1 MTSHALWVDPNPDL
15 SPEDLEKVF
24 YACMAQLDLTIEA
37 MNAKMSV
44 EQLVVTK
51 EAEAKAKAV
60 AEAAAALE
68 VVDDPQPALNVPP
81 SSAEA
86 PQDSS
91 CFFVLVGVE

>member
-1 MTSHALWVDPNPDL
+1 MKKMHLLPPCSRASFIKKLFRLKITILTQMKELSDL
-15 SPEDLEKVF
+15 SKSNAPKLER
-24 YACMAQLDLTIEA
+24 L
-37 MNAKMSV
+37 
-44 EQLVVTK
+44 EQVLK
-51 EAEAKAKAV
+51 NC
-60 AEAAAALE
+60 ALE